1 MHTICTHLMRPGLDS
16 CTATR
21 KFFCR
26 LALQAVEASQGRP
39 AGLDAA
45 AVHRYSGTGVFAA
58 MNNVAARPPPRP
70 DTPAVW
76 GGCGNRGAATRGVAV
91 PAASMRSGRS
101 SLPRDLDSNE
111 VAGGVD
117 SRPPEAGGLGSRQQ
131 PLGDGRP
138 SGAVASPVELAA
150 AQLLLRQQEEAQR
163 DDVPHLSL
171 QLTPAS
177 QSEGGSTLSPVAK
190 LSQLRQPQTQERS
203 QQRQAAADS
212 AAGQPADAARLASPA
227 ANPHAVAA
235 PQAACAVA
243 PEGHP
248 AAAAATEAQPTTP
261 AAVPAELATPS
272 RARTR
277 SQTKTAQM
285 RTPEAAQPAPQ
296 TPQLRPTP
304 SSQAKRRKG
313 HPNAA
318 PVNAAEPAKE
328 PSAAADVAEPS
339 AAAAADPTA
348 SGPATTAAADEARQC
363 VSQQA
368 AGADEQRPVQQQQAS
383 PPDAPAAGAAQPV
396 QQNVEQQHGQEHQQ
410 QPAGKQEACAQ
421 KTPEAKGAKGRK
433 RASKV
438 VQTSPTIALHRGPG
452 GQVSAH
458 LGVSPAA
465 NTCRAACTTC
475 LQLQCAHRGLEMG
488 VAACDRI
495 VQVLL
500 RLFFEL

>member
-1 MHTICTHLMRPGLDS
+1 ME
-16 CTATR
+16 
-21 KFFCR
+21 
-26 LALQAVEASQGRP
+26 ALQGR

-45 AVHRYSGTGVFAA
+45 AVHRYSCTGVFAA
-58 MNNVAARPPPRP
+58 MDNVAARPPPRP

-91 PAASMRSGRS
+91 PAASMRSGRL
-101 SLPRDLDSNE
+101 SLPCDRDSNE

-131 PLGDGRP
+131 PLGDGP
-138 SGAVASPVELAA
+138 PGGAVASPVEVAA
-150 AQLLLRQQEEAQR
+150 AQLLLRQQEAAQR

-177 QSEGGSTLSPVAK
+177 QSEGCSTLSPVAK
-190 LSQLRQPQTQERS
+190 LSQLWQPQSQVQP
-203 QQRQAAADS
+203 QQRQAAVDS
-212 AAGQPADAARLASPA
+212 AAGQPADAAQLASPA

-261 AAVPAELATPS
+261 AAVPAEATTPS

-277 SQTKTAQM
+277 SQTTAAQM

-296 TPQLRPTP
+296 TAQLRPTP
-304 SSQAKRRKG
+304 SLRRKRRKG
-313 HPNAA
+313 PPQAA
-318 PVNAAEPAKE
+318 PLNAAEPAE
-328 PSAAADVAEPS
+328 QPSVAADVAEPS

-348 SGPATTAAADEARQC
+348 ASGPAATAAADEAQQC
-363 VSQQA
+363 ISQQA
-368 AGADEQRPVQQQQAS
+368 AAAHEQRPVQQQQAS

-396 QQNVEQQHGQEHQQ
+396 QQNVEQQHGQEQQQ
-410 QPAGKQEACAQ
+410 QPAGKQVACAQ

-458 LGVSPAA
+458 LGVSPAT

-475 LQLQCAHRGLEMG
+475 L
-488 VAACDRI
+488 
-495 VQVLL
+495 
-500 RLFFEL
+500 